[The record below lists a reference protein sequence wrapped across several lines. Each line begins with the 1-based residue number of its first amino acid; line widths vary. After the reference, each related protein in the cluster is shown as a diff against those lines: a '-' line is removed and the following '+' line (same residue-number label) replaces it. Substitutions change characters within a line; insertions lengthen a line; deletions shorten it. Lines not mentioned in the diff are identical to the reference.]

1 MKNTIIDLW
10 YGNINPND
18 VKADEKEKEIIGYIE
33 RYYNDLN
40 SLLDESGKDVLER
53 LTDCYDE
60 LISDECK
67 KAFTQGF
74 TLAVRLMVESLT

>member
-1 MKNTIIDLW
+1 MKNTISDLW

-33 RYYNDLN
+33 RYYTDLN
-40 SLLDESGKDVLER
+40 SLLNESGKDVLER
-53 LTDCYDE
+53 FTDCYDE
-60 LISDECK
+60 LISDDCE
-67 KAFTQGF
+67 KAFIRGF